1 MTEDFVRDVHNLL
14 AEIRGVATS
23 LTIGGPG
30 AFARNFELSVGA
42 FSRGPD
48 LAVGMAALISVR
60 RFEQLNDAR
69 IAGAREVMVFPKEE
83 LLRSFR
89 LRKGAVPDCLHLVEQ
104 IIDHGMT
111 DGAPV
116 RDLVK
121 RHGVP
126 GFMML
131 LQIYNKIG
139 EMLVE
144 ADPTLSSL
152 DDLMTREALADES
165 DWFSSN
171 L

>member
-1 MTEDFVRDVHNLL
+1 
-14 AEIRGVATS
+14 
-23 LTIGGPG
+23 
-30 AFARNFELSVGA
+30 
-42 FSRGPD
+42 
-48 LAVGMAALISVR
+48 
-60 RFEQLNDAR
+60 
-69 IAGAREVMVFPKEE
+69 
-83 LLRSFR
+83 
-89 LRKGAVPDCLHLVEQ
+89 
-104 IIDHGMT
+104 MT

-144 ADPTLSSL
+144 ANPTLSSL

>member
-1 MTEDFVRDVHNLL
+1 MSMHQQQAHGRPLLTRCVGLRSYRARVTEHFVRDVHNLL

-30 AFARNFELSVGA
+30 AFARNLELGVGA

-89 LRKGAVPDCLHLVEQ
+89 IRKGAVPD
-104 IIDHGMT
+104 
-111 DGAPV
+111 
-116 RDLVK
+116 
-121 RHGVP
+121 
-126 GFMML
+126 
-131 LQIYNKIG
+131 
-139 EMLVE
+139 
-144 ADPTLSSL
+144 
-152 DDLMTREALADES
+152 
-165 DWFSSN
+165 
-171 L
+171 